1 MLMNMLISL
10 MPEKDFMTSIDYV
23 DDGLLDSIDILLLVS
38 EIEREFNILIDPLD
52 IIPENFNTLEAI
64 EKLINKTQ
72 TMQINIGNNI

>member
-1 MLMNMLISL
+1 